1 MLLFHEKILVAQFLT
16 SKITRKMAR
25 NQMYKNSENWQ
36 CEFIHL
42 RKNIQNYASIL
53 LGHSKF
59 NQSHIKKLT
68 IKSIKYHTSSLKL
81 HNWGQTNIL
90 CTTNKMKMIWYHRTR
105 HRLLQK
111 PNFTF
116 FGFFAP
122 SNRYWGHVFALK
134 SGNRFRAGL
143 NFDQFD
149 IHRIP

>member
-1 MLLFHEKILVAQFLT
+1 MKLC
-16 SKITRKMAR
+16 SKSTM
-25 NQMYKNSENWQ
+25 
-36 CEFIHL
+36 
-42 RKNIQNYASIL
+42 
-53 LGHSKF
+53 
-59 NQSHIKKLT
+59 SHF
-68 IKSIKYHTSSLKL
+68 SSLKL

-143 NFDQFD
+143 NFDQFLEEGEHY
-149 IHRIP
+149 IHISFFLLDGTKYLELNNWTLVTISNNGILHKNWWHVFSWCNSV